1 MPCPICTGA
10 LISTVAQSAAAV
22 SLAKH
27 VKDRTSKKPKSK
39 SKQLKKKTDSKVAQ
53 YCDDNLEVGKKIKG
67 LIEEGKI
74 RLGKMDKNFILE
86 VETVA

>member
-1 MPCPICTGA
+1 MDLSKIPPHIMQVMQDRQLTMPQKMMAFTMLMP
-10 LISTVAQSAAAV
+10 
-22 SLAKH
+22 H
-27 VKDRTSKKPKSK
+27 MPNDP
-39 SKQLKKKTDSKVAQ
+39 KVAQ